1 MGKYVKE
8 NLSQFVRRVVRQKK
22 LKLRNVQEKS
32 AGHID
37 ESYVSRIMTGSVK
50 NITLD
55 KLVALAR
62 GLEEDPHTL
71 FTAYYGH
78 PPPAANEPQDVFQLD
93 VPEFVSL
100 MQKVSVNPRLIE
112 IMKEAVHLRPEEC
125 TAVLRYVVYLNE
137 RKRKLKRSRKS

>member
-8 NLSQFVRRVVRQKK
+8 NLSQFVRRVIRQKK
-22 LKLRNVQEKS
+22 LKLRNVQERS
-32 AGHID
+32 AGQID

-62 GLEEDPHTL
+62 GLDEDPHTL

-78 PPPAANEPQDVFQLD
+78 PPPSANEPQDVFELD
-93 VPEFVSL
+93 VLEFVSL
-100 MQKVSVNPRLIE
+100 MQKVSVNPDLIE
-112 IMKEAVHLRPEEC
+112 VMKEAVHLRPEEC
-125 TAVLRYVVYLNE
+125 AAVVKYVVYLNE
-137 RKRKLKRSRKS
+137 REQKSKRSRKS